1 MNFTRVRALVYD
13 QPWAITP
20 EKLNVIQSLMA
31 MRLAGERL
39 TPEAIAERIG
49 AADARRNTV
58 RNGAVAVLP
67 IYGVL
72 MQRVDML
79 SEMSGGTSTE
89 RIARDFRQLVADP
102 NIGTIVLDI
111 DSPGGGVYGIAELAE
126 EIFKARADKRIVAV
140 ANSMAASAAYWLGT
154 AADELVVTPGGEVG
168 SIGVYMIHEDWSA
181 AYEQAGVKP
190 TLIKFGEH
198 KAEGIDI
205 EPLSDAAKDALQK
218 RVDEYGAMFTSAV
231 AKHRGTSA
239 GAVSKEFG
247 QGRVFGAKEA
257 VKRGMADRVD
267 SLQDTLAR
275 LTGKTSGKGAR
286 AEDGHTFR
294 MLEMGAVERQYF
306 ADLAAKEHE
315 LLYGDGSVA
324 QPLGILNVSTE
335 QAAAAMRD
343 LEWAKFTAPVE

>member
-1 MNFTRVRALVYD
+1 MNYTHVRALVYD

-20 EKLNVIQSLMA
+20 EKLNAIQSLLA

-126 EIFKARADKRIVAV
+126 EIFKARAEKRIVAV

-190 TLIKFGEH
+190 TLIKYGEH

-218 RVDEYGAMFTSAV
+218 RVDEYGAMFTNAV

-239 GAVSKEFG
+239 ATVSKEFG

-275 LTGKTSGKGAR
+275 LTGKASGKGTRVEADEVIV
-286 AEDGHTFR
+286 AEPVA
-294 MLEMGAVERQYF
+294 AV
-306 ADLAAKEHE
+306 AAP
-315 LLYGDGSVA
+315 A
-324 QPLGILNVSTE
+324 I
-335 QAAAAMRD
+335 AAAMRD

>member
-1 MNFTRVRALVYD
+1 MNYTHVRALVYD

-20 EKLNVIQSLMA
+20 EKLNAIQSLLA

-218 RVDEYGAMFTSAV
+218 RVDEYGAMFTNAV
-231 AKHRGTSA
+231 AKHRGTNA
-239 GAVSKEFG
+239 ATVSKEFG

-257 VKRGMADRVD
+257 VKRGMADRVG
-267 SLQDTLAR
+267 SLQETLVR
-275 LTGKTSGKGAR
+275 LAGVASGKGAR
-286 AEDGHTFR
+286 ALMFGECEECYEAGQQGRVTACAD
-294 MLEMGAVERQYF
+294 AVLQ
-306 ADLAAKEHE
+306 DAKP
-315 LLYGDGSVA
+315 
-324 QPLGILNVSTE
+324 PLTPDR
-335 QAAAAMRD
+335 AAAMRD
-343 LEWAKFTAPVE
+343 LEWAKFTAPVDNG